1 MTIANNAIVSRHA
14 GFSPLFGGTHGSEM
28 SGPNACAAT
37 PFGRTVDL
45 KFRPVLRG
53 ERSDMT
59 GAIPA
64 LSRRLR
70 PWLAAICLG
79 ASSVL
84 MAAPAFARGPDGIA
98 DVAEKVIDA
107 VVNISTSQT
116 VEAKGGGEGR
126 GAMPQLPPGSP
137 FEEFFDDFFKNR
149 RGGPGGNSKGADK
162 GGDMQPRKTNS
173 LGSGFIVDTSG
184 IVVTNNH
191 VIADADEINIVMNDG
206 SKFKAELVGV
216 DKKTDLAVLKFKPA
230 KPLIAVKFGDSD
242 KLRLGEWVIAIGNP
256 FSLGGTVTAGIVS
269 ARNRDI
275 NSGPYDSYIQTDAAI
290 NRGNSGGPLFNLDGE
305 VIGVNTLII
314 SPSGGSIGIGFA
326 VPSKTV
332 AGVVDQLRQFGEL
345 RRGWLGV
352 RIQQVTDEIG
362 ESLNIKPARGALI
375 AGVED
380 KGPAKPAGI
389 EPGDVVVKFDGK
401 DIKEPK
407 DLSRVVADTP
417 VGKEVDIVIIRKGA
431 EETRKVT
438 LGRLDDGDK
447 AVQASTKSQ
456 PEPEKPV
463 TQKALGLD
471 LATLSKDLRTR
482 YKIKDSVK
490 GVIVTGVDA
499 SSDAA
504 DKRLSAGDV
513 IVEVAQEAVANAADV
528 KKRVDQLKKDGK
540 KSILLLV
547 SNADGELRFVA
558 LGVQ

>member
-1 MTIANNAIVSRHA
+1 MTA
-14 GFSPLFGGTHGSEM
+14 
-28 SGPNACAAT
+28 
-37 PFGRTVDL
+37 
-45 KFRPVLRG
+45 
-53 ERSDMT
+53 
-59 GAIPA
+59 AIPA

-70 PWLAAICLG
+70 PLMAAVCLG
-79 ASSVL
+79 AASVL
-84 MAAPAFARGPDGIA
+84 VSAPALARGPDGIA
-98 DVAEKVIDA
+98 DVAERVIDA

-116 VEAKGGGEGR
+116 VEAKGGGGEGR

-149 RGGPGGNSKGADK
+149 RGGPGGNRGGDK
-162 GGDMQPRKTNS
+162 GGDLQPHKTNS

-191 VIADADEINIVMNDG
+191 VIADADEINVIMNDG
-206 SKFKAELVGV
+206 TKIKAELVGV

-230 KPLIAVKFGDSD
+230 KPLTAVKFGDSD

-275 NSGPYDSYIQTDAAI
+275 SSGPYDNYIQTDAAI

-314 SPSGGSIGIGFA
+314 SPTGGSIGIGFA

-352 RIQQVTDEIG
+352 RIQQVTDEIA

-375 AGVED
+375 AGVDD

-401 DIKEPK
+401 DVKEPK
-407 DLSRVVADTP
+407 DLSRMVADTA
-417 VGKEVDIVIIRKGA
+417 VDKEVDVVVIRKGA
-431 EETRKVT
+431 EETRKVK

-447 AVQASTKSQ
+447 AVQASAKT
-456 PEPEKPV
+456 PEPVEKPV

-471 LATLSKDLRTR
+471 LATLSKDLRSR

-490 GVIVTGVDA
+490 GVIITNVDGT
-499 SSDAA
+499 SDAA
-504 DKRLSAGDV
+504 EKRLSPGEV
-513 IVEVAQEAVANAADV
+513 IVEVAQEAVSNAGDV

-540 KSILLLV
+540 KSVLLLV
-547 SNADGELRFVA
+547 SNSDGELRFVA
-558 LGVQ
+558 LSVQ

>member
-1 MTIANNAIVSRHA
+1 M
-14 GFSPLFGGTHGSEM
+14 FS
-28 SGPNACAAT
+28 
-37 PFGRTVDL
+37 
-45 KFRPVLRG
+45 
-53 ERSDMT
+53 
-59 GAIPA
+59 AIPA
-64 LSRRLR
+64 LSHRRR

-79 ASSVL
+79 AATVVSAPVL
-84 MAAPAFARGPDGIA
+84 SGPALARGPDGIA

-116 VEAKGGGEGR
+116 VEAKGGAEGR
-126 GAMPQLPPGSP
+126 GAIPQLPPGSP

-149 RGGPGGNSKGADK
+149 RGGPGGNSKG
-162 GGDMQPRKTNS
+162 GDRSGDLQPRKTNS

-191 VIADADEINIVMNDG
+191 VIADADEINVIMNDG
-206 SKFKAELVGV
+206 TKIKAELVGV

-275 NSGPYDSYIQTDAAI
+275 SSGPYDNYIQTDAAI

-332 AGVVDQLRQFGEL
+332 AGVVSQLQQFGEL

-352 RIQQVTDEIG
+352 RIQTVTDEIA
-362 ESLNIKPARGALI
+362 ESLSIKPARGALI

-389 EPGDVVVKFDGK
+389 EPGDVVIKFDDK

-407 DLSRVVADTP
+407 DLSRVVADTA
-417 VGKEVDIVIIRKGA
+417 VGKEVDVVIIRKGQ
-431 EETRKVT
+431 EETHKVT
-438 LGRLDDGDK
+438 LGRLEDTDK
-447 AVQASTKSQ
+447 VQVAAKTKD
-456 PEPEKPV
+456 EPAEKPV

-490 GVIVTGVDA
+490 GVVITGVDGT
-499 SSDAA
+499 SDAA
-504 DKRLSAGDV
+504 EKRLSAGEV
-513 IVEVAQEAVANAADV
+513 VVEVAQEAVSNAADV

-540 KSILLLV
+540 KSVLLLV
-547 SNADGELRFVA
+547 ANGDGELRFVA

>member
-1 MTIANNAIVSRHA
+1 MTA
-14 GFSPLFGGTHGSEM
+14 
-28 SGPNACAAT
+28 
-37 PFGRTVDL
+37 
-45 KFRPVLRG
+45 
-53 ERSDMT
+53 
-59 GAIPA
+59 AIPA
-64 LSRRLR
+64 LSLRLR
-70 PWLAAICLG
+70 PLVAAICLG
-79 ASSVL
+79 AASALAS
-84 MAAPAFARGPDGIA
+84 APAFARGPEAIA

-116 VEAKGGGEGR
+116 VEAKGGSDGR

-149 RGGPGGNSKGADK
+149 RGGPGGH
-162 GGDMQPRKTNS
+162 GGELQPHKTSS
-173 LGSGFIVDTSG
+173 LGSGFIIDTSG

-191 VIADADEINIVMNDG
+191 VIADADEINVIMNDG
-206 SKFKAELVGV
+206 TKIKAELVGV
-216 DKKTDLAVLKFKPA
+216 DKKTDLAVLKFKPV

-332 AGVVDQLRQFGEL
+332 AAVVDQLRQFGEL

-352 RIQQVTDEIG
+352 RIQAVTDEIA
-362 ESLNIKPARGALI
+362 ESLSISPPRGALI

-389 EPGDVVVKFDGK
+389 EPGDVVIKFDGK

-417 VGKEVDIVIIRKGA
+417 VGKEVDVVIIRKGQ

-438 LGRLDDGDK
+438 LGRLEDGDK
-447 AVQASTKSQ
+447 AVPASVKN
-456 PEPEKPV
+456 PEPAEKPV
-463 TQKALGLD
+463 TQRALGLD
-471 LATLSKDLRTR
+471 LASLSKDLRSR

-490 GVIVTGVDA
+490 GVLITNVD
-499 SSDAA
+499 STSDAA
-504 DKRLSAGDV
+504 EKRLGPGDV
-513 IVEVAQEAVANAADV
+513 IVEVAQEAVSSAADF

-540 KSILLLV
+540 KSVLLMV

-558 LGVQ
+558 LSVQ

>member
-1 MTIANNAIVSRHA
+1 MK
-14 GFSPLFGGTHGSEM
+14 LHGAH
-28 SGPNACAAT
+28 ACAIA
-37 PFGRTVDL
+37 PFGRTVDFNFL
-45 KFRPVLRG
+45 PPFPG
-53 ERSDMT
+53 ERIDMT

-64 LSRRLR
+64 LSHRLR
-70 PWLAAICLG
+70 PWVAAVCLG
-79 ASSVL
+79 AATTLISV
-84 MAAPAFARGPDGIA
+84 PASARGPDGIA
-98 DVAEKVIDA
+98 DIAEKVIDA
-107 VVNISTSQT
+107 VVNISTTQT
-116 VEAKGGGEGR
+116 VEAKAGGGGDR

-149 RGGPGGNSKGADK
+149 RGGPGGDK
-162 GGDMQPRKTNS
+162 GGGGMQPRKTNS

-184 IVVTNNH
+184 VVVTNNH
-191 VIADADEINIVMNDG
+191 VIADADEINVIMNDG
-206 SKFKAELVGV
+206 TKIKATLVGV
-216 DKKTDLAVLKFKPA
+216 DKKTDLAVLKFTPV
-230 KPLIAVKFGDSD
+230 KPLTSVKFGDSD

-332 AGVVDQLRQFGEL
+332 VGVVDSLRQFGEL

-352 RIQQVTDEIG
+352 RIQQVTDEIA

-375 AGVED
+375 AGVEE

-389 EPGDVVVKFDGK
+389 EPGDVVIKFDGK

-407 DLSRVVADTP
+407 DLSRVVADTA
-417 VGKEVDIVIIRKGA
+417 VGKSVDVVIIRKGQ
-431 EETRKVT
+431 EETKQVT
-438 LGRLDDGDK
+438 LGRLEDGEK
-447 AVQASTKSQ
+447 AVQASAKPT
-456 PEPEKPV
+456 EPQEKPA

-471 LATLSKDLRTR
+471 LAGLSKDLRTR

-490 GVIVTGVDA
+490 GVVITNVDS

-504 DKRLSAGDV
+504 EKRLSAGEV
-513 IVEVAQEAVANAADV
+513 IVEVAQEAVTNAADV

-547 SNADGELRFVA
+547 SNAEGELRFVA
-558 LGVQ
+558 LSVQ

>member
-1 MTIANNAIVSRHA
+1 
-14 GFSPLFGGTHGSEM
+14 
-28 SGPNACAAT
+28 
-37 PFGRTVDL
+37 
-45 KFRPVLRG
+45 
-53 ERSDMT
+53 MT

-64 LSRRLR
+64 LSHRLR
-70 PWLAAICLG
+70 PLLAAICLG
-79 ASSVL
+79 AAGALIS
-84 MAAPAFARGPDGIA
+84 APAQARGPEGIA
-98 DVAEKVIDA
+98 DVAERVIDS

-116 VEAKGGGEGR
+116 VEAKGGAEGR

-149 RGGPGGNSKGADK
+149 RGGPGGSK
-162 GGDMQPRKTNS
+162 GGDLTPRKTNS

-191 VIADADEINIVMNDG
+191 VIADADEINVIMNDG
-206 SKFKAELVGV
+206 TKIKAELVGI
-216 DKKTDLAVLKFKPA
+216 DKKTDLAVLKFKPL

-352 RIQQVTDEIG
+352 RIQSVTDEIA

-375 AGVED
+375 AGIED

-407 DLSRVVADTP
+407 DLSRAVADTA
-417 VGKEVDIVIIRKGA
+417 VGKEVDVVIIRKGA

-438 LGRLDDGDK
+438 LGRLEDTEK
-447 AVQASTKSQ
+447 AVQSAAKTKE
-456 PEPEKPV
+456 EPAEKPA

-471 LATLSKDLRTR
+471 LATLSKDLRGR
-482 YKIKDSVK
+482 YKVKDSIK
-490 GVIVTGVDA
+490 GVIITNVDGT
-499 SSDAA
+499 SDAA
-504 DKRLSAGDV
+504 EKRLSPGEV
-513 IVEVAQEAVANAADV
+513 IVEVAQEAVSNPADV
-528 KKRVDQLKKDGK
+528 KKRVDQLKKDGR
-540 KSILLLV
+540 KSVLLLV

-558 LGVQ
+558 LSVQ